1 LASLVQV
8 GNAGGFPMPGLATDT
23 IEMERQ
29 EAPAAC
35 PHREPDHSWP
45 TVFVVDDD
53 ECLRALIGD
62 WVEHAGF
69 RAVPLPG
76 GEACLAAL
84 AAQTPL
90 AVVLDLHMV
99 GMGGAATLDAIR
111 EAGSDIPVIVLSG
124 DGTPAVQMALI
135 DRGATEFLV
144 KPVRRTDLIRTLLG
158 VSPAPQAAGAH

>member
-1 LASLVQV
+1 
-8 GNAGGFPMPGLATDT
+8 MPALATAT
-23 IEMERQ
+23 VEVGSEGAQ
-29 EAPAAC
+29 VAAPH
-35 PHREPDHSWP
+35 PEPDEAWP

-69 RAVPLPG
+69 QAVRLPG

-84 AAQTPL
+84 AAQTPQ
-90 AVVLDLHMV
+90 AVVLDLHMI
-99 GMGGAATLDAIR
+99 GMDGAATLDAIR

-124 DGTPAVQMALI
+124 DGTSTVQMDLI

-158 VSPAPQAAGAH
+158 VSTAHQAPVAH

>member
-1 LASLVQV
+1 MS
-8 GNAGGFPMPGLATDT
+8 
-23 IEMERQ
+23 
-29 EAPAAC
+29 APAQETTVNGHEGLLAAS
-35 PHREPDHSWP
+35 PHLEPDQSWP

-53 ECLRALIGD
+53 ECLRSLIGD

-69 RAVPLPG
+69 QAVCLPS
-76 GEACLAAL
+76 GERCLSAL

-90 AVVLDLHMV
+90 AVVLDLHMT

-111 EAGSDIPVIVLSG
+111 GAGSGIPVIVLSG
-124 DGTPAVQMALI
+124 EGAPATQMDLI

-158 VSPAPQAAGAH
+158 VFPARETPVAHEALPTSRSLP

>member
-1 LASLVQV
+1 
-8 GNAGGFPMPGLATDT
+8 MPGPATDT
-23 IEMERQ
+23 IERERR

-35 PHREPDHSWP
+35 RHLEPDHSWP

-53 ECLRALIGD
+53 ECLRSLIGD

-69 RAVPLPG
+69 QALLLPG

-124 DGTPAVQMALI
+124 EGTPEVRMDLI

-144 KPVRRTDLIRTLLG
+144 KPVRRTDLVRTLLG
-158 VSPAPQAAGAH
+158 VATAHQAPVAH